1 LVGSL
6 LFAFGTPNQEL
17 NTKDHG
23 LLDTCLKTNCMLGW
37 DCNKSRR
44 GRLVLPFLF
53 LWAGL
58 GVALGQVNIS
68 GKPGLLY
75 IPTAVASENGSLR
88 LGAAYNPVD
97 YGLRRRGRNAERIL
111 FANLVILPRLEIN
124 LNFLQ
129 LIGTEQYPVQEALGD
144 RQLDLRYLLLKET
157 AKRPSV
163 ALVMSSP
170 FTIDAALLT
179 HVVVATKTFQLNE
192 NFRTLV
198 TAGVGSPYF
207 VYRDA
212 GNLTSSSILKDFK
225 WQKKSNYRY
234 NNHYLVGPFAG
245 VQVEFRN
252 KVGLMGE
259 FDSKHINLGAYA
271 TLFSR
276 WNVQAGLLNFDQVTL
291 GTAYT
296 FSLLKPAKSLKK
308 LYETNP

>member
-1 LVGSL
+1 MVG
-6 LFAFGTPNQEL
+6 AKC
-17 NTKDHG
+17 NTSGK
-23 LLDTCLKTNCMLGW
+23 
-37 DCNKSRR
+37 

-75 IPTAVASENGSLR
+75 IPTAVASEEGSLR
-88 LGAAYNPVD
+88 LGASYNPVD

-129 LIGTEQYPVQEALGD
+129 LIGTEQYPVREALGD

-163 ALVMSSP
+163 AIVLSSP

-179 HVVVATKTFQLNE
+179 HVVVATKTFQLNG
-192 NFRTLV
+192 NVRALV

-207 VYRDA
+207 VYRDVK
-212 GNLTSSSILKDFK
+212 NLQSYNIFEGYK
-225 WQKKSNYRY
+225 WQKKSEYIH
-234 NNHYLVGPFAG
+234 NNNYLVGPFGG
-245 VQVEFRN
+245 VQVEFR
-252 KVGLMGE
+252 KKAGLMAE
-259 FDSKHINLGAYA
+259 FDSKHVNLGAYA
-271 TLFSR
+271 TLFGR

-296 FSLLKPAKSLKK
+296 FSLLKPANQLKK

>member
-1 LVGSL
+1 MVG
-6 LFAFGTPNQEL
+6 AKC
-17 NTKDHG
+17 NT
-23 LLDTCLKTNCMLGW
+23 LG
-37 DCNKSRR
+37 K

-68 GKPGLLY
+68 GKPGL
-75 IPTAVASENGSLR
+75 INVPSAVLSEEGSLR
-88 LGAAYNPVD
+88 LGVNYNPVD
-97 YGLRRRGRNAERIL
+97 YGFRRRGRNAERIL

-129 LIGTEQYPVQEALGD
+129 LISTDQYPVREALGD

-163 ALVMSSP
+163 AIVMSSP

-179 HVVVATKTFQLNE
+179 HVVVATKTFTLTE
-192 NFRTLV
+192 NVRAMV

-212 GNLTSSSILKDFK
+212 GNLTIVRACLKDFK
-225 WQKKSNYRY
+225 WQKKSEYRY
-234 NNHYLVGPFAG
+234 NNHYLVGPFGG
-245 VQVEFRN
+245 VQVEFRK
-252 KVGLMGE
+252 KVGLMAE
-259 FDSKHINLGAYA
+259 FDSKHVNLGAYA
-271 TLFSR
+271 TLFGR
-276 WNVQAGLLNFDQVTL
+276 WNVQAGLLNFDQVTV

-296 FSLLKPAKSLKK
+296 FRLLKPSTRLKK